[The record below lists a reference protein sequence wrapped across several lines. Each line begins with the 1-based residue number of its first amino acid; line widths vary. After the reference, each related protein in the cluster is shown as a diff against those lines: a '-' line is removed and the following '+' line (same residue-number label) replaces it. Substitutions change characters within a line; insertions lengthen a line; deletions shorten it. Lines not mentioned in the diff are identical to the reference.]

1 MRSWLIIKKYYYLK
15 LNENFFERE
24 EIKIIEAQPNGY
36 EYSNILLKM
45 YLKSL
50 KRDGKLMVTNLIPY
64 SVETLSKVLGHNV
77 DTVRNAIK
85 VFEEFKLVEILD
97 NGAIYLLDIQNFIGK
112 SSTEADRKR
121 EQRAR
126 IEEEKKLLKEQ
137 KSNEVELLIEDKKE
151 DKSPDKCPKLN
162 KKPSKIAVSDE
173 EKGQMSDKCS
183 RETEIEI
190 ETEIETEIQQQ
201 IVKIVK
207 CEDAE
212 AKTILKTVRKY
223 HKNKDVVAVVLDKLN
238 IISNGNFNNRI
249 GALVSAI
256 KEDWTRSSSN
266 NTKTSGFCNFEG
278 RDYQNGYG
286 GLTYEDLE
294 EQLVYGMD
302 EEE

>member
-1 MRSWLIIKKYYYLK
+1 MADNKKYYYLK

-50 KRDGKLMVTNLIPY
+50 KRDGKLMVTSLIPY

-137 KSNEVELLIEDKKE
+137 KSNEVELLIEDKKRT
-151 DKSPDKCPKLN
+151 K
-162 KKPSKIAVSDE
+162 
-173 EKGQMSDKCS
+173 
-183 RETEIEI
+183 
-190 ETEIETEIQQQ
+190 
-201 IVKIVK
+201 
-207 CEDAE
+207 
-212 AKTILKTVRKY
+212 VRT
-223 HKNKDVVAVVLDKLN
+223 NV
-238 IISNGNFNNRI
+238 
-249 GALVSAI
+249 
-256 KEDWTRSSSN
+256 
-266 NTKTSGFCNFEG
+266 
-278 RDYQNGYG
+278 QN
-286 GLTYEDLE
+286 
-294 EQLVYGMD
+294 
-302 EEE
+302 

>member
-1 MRSWLIIKKYYYLK
+1 MADNKKYYYLK
-15 LNENFFERE
+15 LKENFFERE
-24 EIKIIEAQPNGY
+24 EIKIIESLPNGF

-77 DTVRNAIK
+77 DIIRNAIK

-137 KSNEVELLIEDKKE
+137 KSNEVELLIEGKKE

-162 KKPSKIAVSDE
+162 KKPSKIAVSDK

-183 RETEIEI
+183 RETELET
-190 ETEIETEIQQQ
+190 ETEIEIQQQ

-207 CEDAE
+207 CKDAE

-249 GALVSAI
+249 GALIAAI

-286 GLTYEDLE
+286 GLTYENLE

>member
-1 MRSWLIIKKYYYLK
+1 MADNKKYYYLK
-15 LNENFFERE
+15 LKENFFERE
-24 EIKIIEAQPNGY
+24 EIKIIEALSNGH
-36 EYSNILLKM
+36 EYSLILIKM
-45 YLKSL
+45 YLRSL
-50 KRDGKLMVTNLIPY
+50 KRDGKLMITDIIPY
-64 SVETLSKVLGHNV
+64 SPETLSKVLGHNV
-77 DTVRNAIK
+77 DTVRNAIE
-85 VFEEFKLVEILD
+85 VFEEFGLVEKLD
-97 NGAIYLLDIQNFIGK
+97 NGAIYLNEIQNFIGR

-151 DKSPDKCPKLN
+151 DKCLDKCPKSN
-162 KKPSKIAVSDE
+162 KKLSKIAISDE
-173 EKGQMSDKCS
+173 GKGQMSDKCS
-183 RETEIEI
+183 RETETETEI
-190 ETEIETEIQQQ
+190 EIETEIQQQ
-201 IVKIVK
+201 IVNIVK

-238 IISNGNFNNRI
+238 IISKGNFNNRI

-266 NTKTSGFCNFEG
+266 SSKTSGFCNFEG
-278 RDYQNGYG
+278 RDYTNGYG
-286 GLTYEDLE
+286 GETWESLE
-294 EQLVYGMD
+294 EKLVYGMD

>member
-1 MRSWLIIKKYYYLK
+1 MADNKKYYYLK

-183 RETEIEI
+183 R
-190 ETEIETEIQQQ
+190 
-201 IVKIVK
+201 
-207 CEDAE
+207 D
-212 AKTILKTVRKY
+212 
-223 HKNKDVVAVVLDKLN
+223 
-238 IISNGNFNNRI
+238 NF
-249 GALVSAI
+249 
-256 KEDWTRSSSN
+256 
-266 NTKTSGFCNFEG
+266 
-278 RDYQNGYG
+278 
-286 GLTYEDLE
+286 
-294 EQLVYGMD
+294 
-302 EEE
+302 

>member
-1 MRSWLIIKKYYYLK
+1 MADNKKYYYLK

-121 EQRAR
+121 IQRAR

-151 DKSPDKCPKLN
+151 DKSPDKCPKSN
-162 KKPSKIAVSDE
+162 KEVSKIAVSNE

-183 RETEIEI
+183 RETEIE
-190 ETEIETEIQQQ
+190 TEIEIQQQ
-201 IVKIVK
+201 IVNIVK
-207 CEDAE
+207 CEVAE

-238 IISNGNFNNRI
+238 IISKGNFNNRI

-278 RDYQNGYG
+278 RDYTNGYG